1 MKRRKSMRAFYVE
14 ADFVPKEGYKLSERE
29 KSTGRAMRGNQIWK
43 NIRGSV
49 TDRPEPVCGD
59 DQVKIKVGAAGI
71 CGTDAHL
78 LRKDDMGYS
87 MYDGHSKYPI
97 ITGHEFAGEIVEVG
111 KNVKKL
117 KVGDLVSVESMHW
130 CGECDACRRGMFNQC
145 KELEEPGLTYDGGF
159 AEYATI
165 HHKYC
170 YKLNDIMNFYGG
182 DKMTAFEL
190 GAMIEPTGVAYNG
203 LFVRGGGIR
212 PGGHVV
218 VFGAGPIGLAA
229 ISLMKTAGAAK
240 LIAFEGIP
248 ERVELAKACG
258 ADYVFDPA
266 SFKSPEDQAEMLM
279 DLTNGAGISL
289 FAECAGATK
298 FTYPVMAKS
307 LAIGGKTVQIGHTV
321 GLTPVDIY
329 GWQWNAATISGSNG
343 QSGQGIYPDV
353 IALMASGRIDMRKMV
368 TGRFNLED
376 IEEGMKITAGKVLVS
391 TEPPGFVSSANWLR
405 VGFIPSSRSLMK
417 MLNKIRPRT
426 YLCGTVL
433 GTDLQLDSTPLI
445 TAL

>member
-248 ERVELAKACG
+248 ERVELAKKCG
-258 ADYVFDPA
+258 ADYVFDPT

-391 TEPPGFVSSANWLR
+391 TEYTR
-405 VGFIPSSRSLMK
+405 
-417 MLNKIRPRT
+417 
-426 YLCGTVL
+426 
-433 GTDLQLDSTPLI
+433 LQK
-445 TAL
+445 

>member
-1 MKRRKSMRAFYVE
+1 MRGFYVE
-14 ADFVPKEGYKLSERE
+14 ADWAPREGYKLSERE
-29 KSTGRAMRGNQIWK
+29 MKTKRALRGNSIWK

-49 TDRPEPVCGD
+49 VDRPVPECGD
-59 DQVKIKVGAAGI
+59 DQVLIKVGAAGI

-78 LRKDDMGYS
+78 LKQDEDGYTK
-87 MYDGHSKYPI
+87 YNGHSKYPI
-97 ITGHEFAGEIVEVG
+97 ITGHEFSGEIVEIG

-145 KELEEPGLTYDGGF
+145 KDLEEPGLTYDGGF
-159 AEYATI
+159 AEYAAVKA
-165 HHKYC
+165 KYC
-170 YKLNDIMNFYGG
+170 YPLNDIVNFYG

-240 LIAFEGIP
+240 LICFESIP
-248 ERVELAKACG
+248 ERVELAKKCG
-258 ADYVFDPA
+258 ADAVYDPTT
-266 SFKSPEDQAEMLM
+266 FKSADEQAEMLM
-279 DLTNGAGISL
+279 ELTNGAGISL

-298 FTYPVMAKS
+298 FTYPVMGKS
-307 LAIGGKTVQIGHTV
+307 LAIGGKTVQIGHTI
-321 GLTPVDIY
+321 GLTPVDIFN
-329 GWQWNAATISGSNG
+329 WQWNAATISGSNG

-368 TGRFNLED
+368 TGRYNLED

-391 TEPPGFVSSANWLR
+391 TSY
-405 VGFIPSSRSLMK
+405 
-417 MLNKIRPRT
+417 PR
-426 YLCGTVL
+426 LK
-433 GTDLQLDSTPLI
+433 
-445 TAL
+445 

>member
-1 MKRRKSMRAFYVE
+1 MRAFYVE
-14 ADFVPKEGYKLSERE
+14 ADHEPREGYVLSERE
-29 KSTGRAMRGNQIWK
+29 ISTGRAMRGNKIWR

-49 TDRPEPVCGD
+49 IDRPVPEYGD
-59 DQVKIKVGAAGI
+59 NQVLLKVGAAGI

-78 LRKDDMGYS
+78 LRKDEEGYT
-87 MYDGHSKYPI
+87 MYDGHTKYPI
-97 ITGHEFAGEIVEVG
+97 ITGHEFAGEVVEVG

-145 KELEEPGLTYDGGF
+145 RELEEPGLTYDGGF
-159 AEYATI
+159 AEYAAVTD
-165 HHKYC
+165 KYC
-170 YKLNDIMNFYGG
+170 YKLNDIMEYYGG

-218 VFGAGPIGLAA
+218 VFGAGPIGLSA
-229 ISLMKTAGAAK
+229 ISLMRTAGAAK
-240 LIAFEGIP
+240 LIVFESVP
-248 ERVELAKACG
+248 ERMQLAKACG
-258 ADYVFDPA
+258 ADYVFDPTTFRSA
-266 SFKSPEDQAEMLM
+266 DEQAQLLLDMT
-279 DLTNGAGISL
+279 DGAGISL

-307 LAIGGKTVQIGHTV
+307 LAIGGKTIQIGHTV
-321 GLTPVDIY
+321 GLTPVDLF
-329 GWQWNAATISGSNG
+329 GWQWNAGVISGSNG
-343 QSGQGIYPDV
+343 QSGMGIYPDV

-391 TEPPGFVSSANWLR
+391 TDY
-405 VGFIPSSRSLMK
+405 
-417 MLNKIRPRT
+417 PR
-426 YLCGTVL
+426 
-433 GTDLQLDSTPLI
+433 
-445 TAL
+445 

>member
-1 MKRRKSMRAFYVE
+1 MRAFYVE

-248 ERVELAKACG
+248 ERVELAKKCG
-258 ADYVFDPA
+258 ADYVFDPT

-391 TEPPGFVSSANWLR
+391 TEY
-405 VGFIPSSRSLMK
+405 
-417 MLNKIRPRT
+417 PR
-426 YLCGTVL
+426 
-433 GTDLQLDSTPLI
+433 LQK
-445 TAL
+445 